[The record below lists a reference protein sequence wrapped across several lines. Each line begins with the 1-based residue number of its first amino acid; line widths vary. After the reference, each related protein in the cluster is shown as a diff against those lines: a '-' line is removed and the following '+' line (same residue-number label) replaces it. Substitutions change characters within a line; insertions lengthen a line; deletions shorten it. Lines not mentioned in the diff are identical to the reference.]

1 MDEANCAFSLEI
13 IILNNVIEKC
23 ELPTLVCLLAPL
35 LLL

>member
-1 MDEANCAFSLEI
+1 MDEPNSAFSLELLI
-13 IILNNVIEKC
+13 PNNVIEKC